1 MSLFRR
7 KKKHAEAPADRS
19 AGASVE
25 PARDEPRGESTGPP
39 AATPPA
45 PGEAETPESEPG
57 SVQPGNGPSPPRS
70 GVRGVLRSTR
80 EALAPVE
87 KKHIFVASFGLMG
100 IMTAV
105 VFLASAL
112 SFWWTSQPSFCGR
125 CHVMATY
132 IQAWE
137 RSAHQDVNCESCH
150 LVPGFF
156 GFIGGKIAGLQ
167 VVMNYIRGNY
177 EDWSFNAAV
186 PNVACIQCHE
196 EILEKNLHGDETGI
210 TVSHSNIVEL
220 GGKCMNCHSTVA
232 HGGAVPIG
240 SETHPTMASCL
251 RCHNDTTAPLDCAL
265 CHTGKQPL
273 AEMPVEETAAGGT

>member
-7 KKKHAEAPADRS
+7 KKKAAEPPAGEPAVASLGSREDPEGEGAGSLEAP
-19 AGASVE
+19 
-25 PARDEPRGESTGPP
+25 PP
-39 AATPPA
+39 AEE
-45 PGEAETPESEPG
+45 EAQMPETEAGSAQPG
-57 SVQPGNGPSPPRS
+57 SGRPPR
-70 GVRGVLRSTR
+70 RGIRGALRSTR

-105 VFLASAL
+105 VFLLSAF

-125 CHVMATY
+125 CHVMTPY
-132 IQAWE
+132 IEAWG

-150 LVPGFF
+150 LTPGFF

-186 PNVACIQCHE
+186 PNISCVQCHE
-196 EILEKNLHGDETGI
+196 EVLEKNLHDGGTGI
-210 TVSHSNIVEL
+210 TVSHINIVEL
-220 GGKCMNCHSTVA
+220 GGKCINCHSTVA
-232 HGGAVPIG
+232 HGGAIPIG
-240 SETHPTMASCL
+240 SETHPTMATCL
-251 RCHNDTTAPLDCAL
+251 RCHNDTDAPLDCAL
-265 CHTGKQPL
+265 CHTGKKPL
-273 AEMPVEETAAGGT
+273 AEMPDEETAAA